1 MPNKRIGAIWLLAL
15 MILVLTIPGLLVKKS
30 PESSESFYSPK
41 DPQRPAE
48 VEQTEQPVVVPVFL
62 TAQRKIEYVPLEDYV
77 KGVLA
82 AEMPIEFELEALK
95 AQAMAARSYIVRRLI
110 DKDHSNVPVE
120 EAIVTDS
127 VVHQAFMT
135 DEELKRKWKGPEY
148 TNNLKKI
155 NRAVTETKDMV
166 LTHEG
171 LPIYAAFFSTSN
183 GYTENSE
190 DYWADYVPYLRSVP
204 SPWDAKYSPK
214 YKEVTIVNYKEVLS
228 KLGVSSAANM
238 KVLEKTKGNRIKKI
252 WIGNQ
257 LFSGREVRERLGL
270 NSSQFEWTRLGDKM
284 KFVTYGYGHGVGM
297 SQWGANGMAK
307 EGKTAEQIVKH
318 YYTGVEISPLPEI
331 LKENRKF

>member
-30 PESSESFYSPK
+30 PESAERFHFQHAS
-41 DPQRPAE
+41 QRPAIE
-48 VEQTEQPVVVPVFL
+48 DGKERPVVVPVFL
-62 TAQRKIEYVPLEDYV
+62 TAQKKVEYVPLEDYV

-95 AQAMAARSYIVRRLI
+95 AQAMAARSYIVRRLM

-127 VVHQAFMT
+127 VAHQAFAT
-135 DEELKRKWKGPEY
+135 DQELKRKWEEQY
-148 TNNLKKI
+148 TENMKKI
-155 NRAVTETKDMV
+155 NRAVTETKNMV

-190 DYWADYVPYLRSVP
+190 EYWTDYVPYLRSVP

-214 YKEVTIVNYKEVLS
+214 YKEEMTVDYKEVLR
-228 KLGVSSAANM
+228 KLGVNTAADM
-238 KVLEKTKGNRIKKI
+238 RVLEKTKGNRIKKI
-252 WIGNQ
+252 LIGNH

-270 NSSQFEWTRLGDKM
+270 NSSQFEWTRLGDRM

-318 YYTGVEISPLPEI
+318 YYTGIEISSLPEI
-331 LKENRKF
+331 LKENRKS